1 MEREEIKHI
10 LEAILFV
17 HHEPLIIERLREILE
32 ETDGRII
39 RELIYELKSEYE
51 QQERGFM
58 IREVAGGFQ
67 MVSQPRFAPW
77 IKRLYKTSHTE
88 RLTLPTLETLAIIA
102 YKQPITRLEIEEIR
116 GVNVDNILRNLLEAN
131 LIRVV
136 GRKEVLGKPMLYGT
150 TKKFLEYFGLNSLEE
165 LPRLEEFIG
174 KVENLSHSQ
183 LPSQRDAVNGG
194 EVLPERIPDDTQN
207 NTG

>member
-1 MEREEIKHI
+1 MERQEIKHI

-17 HHEPLIIERLREILE
+17 HHEPLIIERLKEILE
-32 ETDGRII
+32 EVDGRLI
-39 RELIYELKSEYE
+39 RDLIYELKSEYE
-51 QQERGFM
+51 QEGRGFM

-67 MVSQPRFAPW
+67 MVSQPRYAPW
-77 IKRLYKTSHTE
+77 IKKLYKTSHTE

-116 GVNVDNILRNLLEAN
+116 GVNVENILKNLLEMN

-136 GRKEVLGKPMLYGT
+136 GRKESLGRPILYGT

-165 LPRLEEFIG
+165 LPDLEEFMG
-174 KVENLSHSQ
+174 KENNLPDNQSVSQ
-183 LPSQRDAVNGG
+183 KDTV
-194 EVLPERIPDDTQN
+194 DDTELFSKNIPPESQE
-207 NTG
+207 TQ